1 MIEVIAV
8 CEGRTEEAF
17 LNKILY
23 QPLLD
28 RSVLIKPRLIT
39 TSSGHVGGALTRQR
53 VVRALRSLLRSRKD
67 TYVTTLFDLYGLPS
81 DFPGRAES
89 ASQRD
94 PLDRAAAIEAE
105 FRRVVVQAAE
115 CRADRFF
122 PHIQPHE
129 FEALLFSDTA
139 KIADTEAMWSKYSGE
154 MRQARHG
161 AQSPE
166 YINDGPATHPSARL
180 NALSHPPYNKV
191 VHGIAIA
198 RRVGLERIRAECRHF
213 NEWLTRVENL
223 SLTGKSASTLT
234 GN

>member
-17 LNKILY
+17 LNEILY
-23 QPLLD
+23 HPMLD
-28 RSVLIKPRLIT
+28 RSVLVKPRLIA
-39 TSSGHVGGALTRQR
+39 TSSGHAGGALTRQR
-53 VVRALRSLLRSRKD
+53 VLRSLRSLLRGRKD

-89 ASQRD
+89 ALRRD

-122 PHIQPHE
+122 PHIQPYE
-129 FEALLFSDTA
+129 FEALLFSDAT
-139 KIADTEAMWSKYSGE
+139 KIAETEDMWSGHSEE
-154 MRQARHG
+154 MQRARRG

-166 YINDGPATHPSARL
+166 HIDDGPATHPSARL
-180 NALSHPPYNKV
+180 KSLSHPPYNKV

-198 RRVGLERIRAECRHF
+198 RRVGLDRIRAECHHF
-213 NEWLTRVENL
+213 NEWLTRLENL
-223 SLTGKSASTLT
+223 SPIGKK
-234 GN
+234 G